1 MLPEKIYTLRRRN
14 GLSQEQLAE
23 KLGVSRQAVSK
34 WESGSATP
42 ELEKLLALS
51 ACFQITLD
59 ELVTEKPME
68 HSTEE
73 APEPAPQS
81 SAAGSGAGRTGIAL
95 CLLGAVGLILTGL
108 LVLLRPDTAEQL
120 NASSAVTLNGTGIL
134 MFLCVAV
141 MAVGLVLML
150 RRK

>member
-1 MLPEKIYTLRRRN
+1 MLPEKIYTLRRRS

-34 WESGSATP
+34 WESGAATP

-68 HSTEE
+68 HSAEE
-73 APEPAPQS
+73 APGPAPP
-81 SAAGSGAGRTGIAL
+81 SAAGSGAGRTGIVL
-95 CLLGAVGLILTGL
+95 CLLGAVSLILTGL

-134 MFLCVAV
+134 MFLCVTV
-141 MAVGLVLML
+141 MAAGLVLML